1 MRLLLSRWSP
11 GAPGA
16 PGAPRAPGPPALKEI
31 IRRFDPLCSTLHGRV
46 PEGELVVY
54 NPLKK
59 ISQLQLKN
67 PRTGEIE
74 LDKLTVVVSIDGAC
88 RGNGTPSARAAW
100 GVYFGPYN
108 ASGVLESTLP
118 QTSTRAEIEA
128 LSQALHIIRRDLA
141 EDLTMQQF
149 RIRTDSD
156 FLVKAV
162 SEWIEGWIAR
172 ERRNARGRPI
182 EHYQVLKNIHE
193 RIDDMTYGDDG
204 GMDFKFW
211 HVPRERNQEADA
223 LANQALSGFVP

>member
-1 MRLLLSRWSP
+1 MLPVWGNSHGSAYDEY
-11 GAPGA
+11 GE
-16 PGAPRAPGPPALKEI
+16 EI
-31 IRRFDPLCSTLHGRV
+31 IRRFDPLCSTSHGRV

-59 ISQLQLKN
+59 ISQLKLKN

-88 RGNGTPSARAAW
+88 RGNGTPSAHAAW
-100 GVYFGPYN
+100 GVYFGQQSPYN

-156 FLVKAV
+156 FLVKAM
-162 SEWIEGWIAR
+162 SKWIEG
-172 ERRNARGRPI
+172 
-182 EHYQVLKNIHE
+182 
-193 RIDDMTYGDDG
+193 
-204 GMDFKFW
+204 
-211 HVPRERNQEADA
+211 
-223 LANQALSGFVP
+223 